1 MNLEDE
7 VISLELAKKLLAIG
21 VKQNSTFFW
30 YEGYDSWLLHYIDY
44 NHHEEDIKIFTENNS
59 PCYSAFTAGELMEL
73 LPPFID
79 TGMNEPFN
87 IFYLSIKKRPT
98 KNIQYIARYICDSI
112 PGEQIDNP
120 FYEITHP
127 HLKAYSEKLSDC
139 LAMMFIS
146 IIGDKK

>member
-1 MNLEDE
+1 MNLENE
-7 VISLELAKKLLAIG
+7 VISLELAKKLLTLG
-21 VKQNSTFFW
+21 VKQKSFFVW
-30 YEGYDSWLLHYIDY
+30 EYYDDKCYGVKFIPYAVVPDQM
-44 NHHEEDIKIFTENNS
+44 NNFKL
-59 PCYSAFTAGELMEL
+59 YSAFTAGELMEL

-98 KNIQYIARYICDSI
+98 KNIQYIAKYICDSI
-112 PGEQIDNP
+112 PGEQLDNP

-139 LAMMFIS
+139 LALMLIAL
-146 IIGDKK
+146 IEDRK